1 MNQPTL
7 VIMAAGMGS
16 RFGGNKQITP
26 VDDMGQVIL
35 DYSVYDA
42 HRAGFENVVCII
54 KHDFAEDF
62 HRRIG
67 SRMAGKVNLTYAYQE
82 LDMLPAGFSVPEG
95 RVKPFGTA
103 HAVLCAKEL
112 IHGPFCVV
120 NADDFYGADAFR
132 QAYDFLSQPH
142 AATEHAMVGYAVE
155 NTLTEN
161 GSVSR
166 GVCETDEHG
175 RLTSITERTY
185 IVPRPGGAAFSED
198 KGQSFTF
205 IPAGTVVSM
214 NLWCFQHSMLDEI
227 SHRFSAF
234 LRENLPVNPLKCE
247 YYLPSVPNQCIQEGK
262 ATVQVLHTPEK
273 WFGMTYHEDV
283 AAVKGSFK
291 EMLENGVYKAD
302 LFSDL

>member
-26 VDDMGQVIL
+26 VDDRGQVIL

-42 HRAGFENVVCII
+42 YRAGFKKVICII

-62 HRRIG
+62 HQRIG
-67 SRMAGKVNLTYAYQE
+67 SRMAGKVDLTYAYQE

-103 HAVLCAKEL
+103 HAVLCAGDQ
-112 IHGPFCVV
+112 IDGPFCVV

-132 QAYDFLSQPH
+132 QAYAFLSQPH

-166 GVCETDEHG
+166 GVCQTDEKG
-175 RLTSITERTY
+175 RLVSITERTY

-198 KGQSFTF
+198 KGQTFTF

-227 SHRFSAF
+227 STRFSAF
-234 LRENLPVNPLKCE
+234 LQENLPVNPLKCE
-247 YYLPSVPNQCIQEGK
+247 YYLPSVPDQCIREGK

-273 WFGMTYHEDV
+273 WFGMTYHEDLAKV
-283 AAVKGSFK
+283 RGTIEEMKAAGK
-291 EMLENGVYKAD
+291 YPDD
-302 LFSDL
+302 LWR

>member
-1 MNQPTL
+1 
-7 VIMAAGMGS
+7 
-16 RFGGNKQITP
+16 
-26 VDDMGQVIL
+26 
-35 DYSVYDA
+35 
-42 HRAGFENVVCII
+42 
-54 KHDFAEDF
+54 
-62 HRRIG
+62 
-67 SRMAGKVNLTYAYQE
+67 
-82 LDMLPAGFSVPEG
+82 MLPVGFSVPEG

-234 LRENLPVNPLKCE
+234 LRENLSVNPLKCE

-273 WFGMTYHEDV
+273 WFGMTYHEDLEKV
-283 AAVKGSFK
+283 RGAIEEMKAAGK
-291 EMLENGVYKAD
+291 YPDD
-302 LFSDL
+302 LWR

>member
-42 HRAGFENVVCII
+42 HRAGFENVVCVI

-166 GVCETDEHG
+166 GVCETDARG

-273 WFGMTYHEDV
+273 WFGMTYHEDLEKV
-283 AAVKGSFK
+283 RGAIEEMKAAGKYPDY
-291 EMLENGVYKAD
+291 LCR
-302 LFSDL
+302 